1 MKGILKRHKAL
12 KRALVILL
20 VTLLSFAV
28 FSVAASAFVFEMIF
42 ARTDTHDEAL
52 LTYTD
57 VNAESYP
64 RKRIDFYSDG
74 TRLCGYLYGDE
85 LEDRCGTVLIAGG
98 IQSTADRYLST
109 VMFFVD
115 NGWCV
120 FCYSGTGVGESEGD
134 SLIGLTQSR
143 LDLDAAIDRIASE
156 PRLSSLPLVIYGHSV
171 GGYAALT
178 AADKV
183 AAVVSIGA
191 FDTPNRTMLYYAKQY
206 VGAFADI
213 EYPFMCLHN
222 RFLFGEGANLSAVDA
237 VNATDTPVLI
247 IEGSEDTVVPKA
259 ISVGSRFDEITNPN
273 ASYIEVSDALR
284 NGHSNVWLSAD
295 AAQYGAVL
303 AERDGE
309 VTAEERLRSQ
319 SLDTEFME
327 YLISFFNAAISE

>member
-1 MKGILKRHKAL
+1 MKGLLKRHKAL
-12 KRALVILL
+12 KRALVIFL

-28 FSVAASAFVFEMIF
+28 FSVAASAFVFEMLF
-42 ARTDTHDEAL
+42 ARRDVQSTAL
-52 LTYTD
+52 LTYAD

-64 RKRIDFYSDG
+64 RKRIDFYSGG

-85 LEDRCGTVLIAGG
+85 LEGRRGTVLIVGG
-98 IQSTADRYLST
+98 VQSTADRYLST
-109 VMFFVD
+109 AMFFVD

-134 SLIGLTQSR
+134 SLIGLSQSR
-143 LDLDAAIDRIASE
+143 FDLAAAIDRIASE
-156 PRLSSLPLVIYGHSV
+156 PRLSSLPIVLYGHSV

-178 AADKV
+178 TASEA

-191 FDTPNRTMLYYAKQY
+191 FDTPSRTMLYYAKQY
-206 VGAFADI
+206 VGVLADI

-222 RFLFGEGANLSAVDA
+222 RFLFGEEANLSAVDA

-259 ISVGSRFDEITNPN
+259 ISVGSRFSEITNPN
-273 ASYIEVSDALR
+273 ASYIEVTDELR

-295 AAQYGAVL
+295 ASSYGAAL
-303 AERDGE
+303 AERSGE
-309 VTAEERLRSQ
+309 VTAEERLRAQ
-319 SLDTEFME
+319 RLDTEFME
-327 YLISFFNAAISE
+327 YVLAFLNAAISE